1 MNENDLKEVINV
13 YQQKTFEL
21 LTKNVVLEAQ
31 INQLKTII
39 ESITEENRALKSLIE
54 DSQQTEDYW

>member
-54 DSQQTEDYW
+54 DSQQTEDY